1 MALCLSFSVKSSE
14 SLLSISFSAAMAVL
28 HYIVLLCCFTA
39 VPAMIIE
46 SPADANLLMPAPLA
60 LTCGASGVPPANFT
74 WQIDYLNGSSVPLTE
89 SSGDITI
96 MTSSTSDNQT
106 TSILTI
112 DSTERLDTGNYT
124 CRAEN
129 EQNGGSPV
137 TSDIAEVNV
146 FGKSTVFFIILCC
159 V

>member
-1 MALCLSFSVKSSE
+1 
-14 SLLSISFSAAMAVL
+14 MAVL
-28 HYIVLLCCFTA
+28 CYIVLLCCFTA

-74 WQIDYLNGSSVPLTE
+74 WQIDYLNGSTVFLTE

-96 MTSSTSDNQT
+96 MTSSTSDSQT

-112 DSTERLDTGNYT
+112 GSTERLDTGNYT
-124 CRAEN
+124 CLAEN
-129 EQNGGSPV
+129 EQNVSPV
-137 TSDIAEVNV
+137 TSDTAEVNV
-146 FGKSTVFFIILCC
+146 FGKSTVFYNFMLCAAVVYALHAC
-159 V
+159 